1 MGDHLLSGI
10 HPEDILPPEPLLHK
24 LVQTLIIDSLTKVG
38 SGPSRKPCPRA
49 DHIHPS
55 PRLVCIALPIAS
67 LGKHQR
73 DISVPQDNPIIAS
86 ETIGAAIEVN
96 IFHSMVIRLA
106 GGLEAAQETF
116 ADIPVLKRVVHG

>member
-10 HPEDILPPEPLLHK
+10 HPEDILPPKPLLHK
-24 LVQTLIIDSLTKVG
+24 LVQTLIIDSLAEVG
-38 SGPSRKPCPRA
+38 SGPHRKASPRA
-49 DHIHPS
+49 DHIHPHL
-55 PRLVCIALPIAS
+55 RLVGIALPIIS

-73 DISVPQDNPIIAS
+73 DIGVPQDNPIIAS

-96 IFHSMVIRLA
+96 IFHSMVICLA